1 MLRLP
6 LPSFLTLALAL
17 SPSRADWPQ
26 WRGPN
31 RDGHAADAKLPAK
44 WPADAPKPKWTAT
57 VGEGYS
63 GPAVVG
69 GKVFIMGREKGSE
82 RCLCFNADTGARLWK
97 HEYPESFKAPD
108 PTAGTG
114 PNATPTVDRDRVYF
128 YGLGG
133 QFHCLDSSTG
143 DVIWKHD
150 CMKEYWGVQ
159 TTVEGDDAWFPPCG
173 TAASPLVDEDLVIL
187 PVGGKKAGAV
197 SAFDRKSGELKW
209 KSLGERSSYASPVI
223 ASPGG
228 VRQVIAFTGLRM
240 VGLRATDREV
250 LWDHPFKARYE
261 QTIVSPV
268 VWKDLVVI
276 AGEKTP
282 TTAVKLAKSGDKVT
296 KSVAWRNDD
305 LNAYMTT
312 PVVFADHLLG
322 YDQRSNSLAC
332 IDLATGR
339 TAWTQGIS
347 GKYHSLVVAGGVV
360 LVLNSEGEL
369 LVLKATP
376 KEFAQLA
383 KWRVSGRGS
392 WAHLAVVGNRLYV
405 KDKTELHCIEL

>member
-1 MLRLP
+1 MTRLLP
-6 LPSFLTLALAL
+6 LLLLTPALLA
-17 SPSRADWPQ
+17 ADWPQ

-31 RDGHAADAKLPAK
+31 RDGVAPDTKLPAK
-44 WPADAPKPKWTAT
+44 WPADAPPAKWTAA

-69 GKVFIMGREKGSE
+69 GKVFVMGREKGNE
-82 RCLCFNADTGARLWK
+82 RCLCLNADTGKELWK
-97 HEYPESFKAPD
+97 HEYAEPFKAPD

-133 QFHCLDSSTG
+133 QFHSLDVSTG

-159 TTVEGDDAWFPPCG
+159 TTTEGDDAWFPPCG
-173 TAASPLVDEDLVIL
+173 ASASPLVDGDLVIL

-197 SAFDRKSGELKW
+197 TAFDRKSGELKW

-228 VRQVIAFTGLRM
+228 VRQIVAFTGVRM
-240 VGLRATDREV
+240 VGLRDTDREV

-261 QTIVSPV
+261 QTIISPV

-276 AGEKTP
+276 AGEARP
-282 TTAVKLAKSGDKVT
+282 TTAVKLTKTGDKLT
-296 KSVAWRNDD
+296 KSIAWTNDD
-305 LNAYMTT
+305 LKSYMTT

-322 YDQRSNSLAC
+322 YDQRGNKLTC
-332 IDLATGR
+332 IDLATGT
-339 TAWTQGIS
+339 TAWTQGIT
-347 GKYHSLVVAGGVV
+347 GKYHSLVAAGDVV
-360 LVLNSEGEL
+360 MVLNSEGEL
-369 LVLKATP
+369 LVLKASP
-376 KEFAQLA
+376 KEFTQLA
-383 KWRVSGRGS
+383 KWKVSGKGS
-392 WAHLAVVGNRLYV
+392 WAHLAVAGNRLYV